1 MTWDTGNHLRR
12 PVLTLDASIIDN
24 AQRSVQRVKT
34 LAGFNSGDPGF
45 ANTGDMKRLR
55 GDAAE
60 AAEMVE
66 EQKASGN
73 LGIPSPVRD
82 NLLNALTT
90 AKTMLEDPEVRPALN
105 KAYAPQFVHETVRQ
119 LDEAYTRIDV
129 VLNPPQTVWEETRSG
144 DHQAAF
150 DF

>member
-1 MTWDTGNHLRR
+1 MTWDTGNPLRR

-24 AQRSVQRVKT
+24 AQRSVQRVKA
-34 LAGFNSGDPGF
+34 LAGFNGGNSGF

-66 EQKASGN
+66 KQKAKGN

-82 NLLNALTT
+82 NLLNALTK
-90 AKTMLEDPEVRPALN
+90 AKSMLEDADMRPALD

-119 LDEAYTRIDV
+119 LDEAYTRIDA
-129 VLNPPQTVWEETRSG
+129 VLNPPVILRDETPVG
-144 DHQAAF
+144 YQAAF
-150 DF
+150 EF